1 MDSIYNLSN
10 TLFRSDMGTKVRI
23 FFSDKH
29 VPGGTMPGITGAI
42 PGAIPGITIGGA
54 MPGMTVGYIIPI
66 WSVFSLFGC
75 NIRSTSSPPDFPKRK
90 RKHKSELMQPGLQWH
105 TD

>member
-1 MDSIYNLSN
+1 
-10 TLFRSDMGTKVRI
+10 
-23 FFSDKH
+23 
-29 VPGGTMPGITGAI
+29 MPGITGAI

-90 RKHKSELMQPGLQWH
+90 RKHESELMQPGLQCH